1 MKNLII
7 KTTLAFSLFIF
18 IGQGLQ
24 AQSACAS
31 KRQVKQQHRINQG
44 VKSGTLT
51 KKEATNLKMQQRDIR
66 RTKRQAKADGVITRK
81 EKATIVHKQDKANKN
96 IHRKKHN
103 QRTRI

>member
-7 KTTLAFSLFIF
+7 KTTLAFGLLIF

-31 KRQVKQQHRINQG
+31 KRQVKQHKRINQG

-51 KKEATNLKMQQRDIR
+51 KKETTNLKLQQGDIR
-66 RTKRQAKADGVITRK
+66 RTKRQAKADGVVTRK
-81 EKATIVHKQDKANKN
+81 EKARIVHKQNKANRN

-103 QRTRI
+103 QRTRL